1 MQRLTELHDRV
12 LHLLRWQMDGSDAF
26 NRDKRDFLFSV
37 SSVRSY
43 PQIFLESD
51 GNAFKYVGTW
61 QYVQELLDNVDIP
74 ADVLAQHPDIQT
86 FNTVSALILHYI
98 TVVQTCSR

>member
-1 MQRLTELHDRV
+1 MQLLTELQYCM
-12 LHLLRWQMDGSDAF
+12 LLSLPWQMDGSDPF

-61 QYVQELLDNVDIP
+61 QHVQELLDNVDIP

-86 FNTVSALILHYI
+86 FNTVSASTLQHVLA
-98 TVVQTCSR
+98 QTCLR

>member
-1 MQRLTELHDRV
+1 M
-12 LHLLRWQMDGSDAF
+12 LLLPFQMDGSDPL

-61 QYVQELLDNVDIP
+61 QHVQELLDNVDIP

-86 FNTVSALILHYI
+86 FNTVSFY
-98 TVVQTCSR
+98 